1 MRNSCEA
8 VVIGLEGNAK
18 LSYQILYEPG
28 DRDLIIVQ
36 YHEAVRLEQ
45 FYTALT
51 ASLQYPR
58 ESGRAFDIVF
68 ELTYTEPPSLDLL
81 PKLHRAA
88 ALPETAPDLGM
99 IILVVNNDFMA
110 TLVTAFIQLY
120 PIAGKYYRVVNSM
133 DEARRLINP

>member
-1 MRNSCEA
+1 M
-8 VVIGLEGNAK
+8 
-18 LSYQILYEPG
+18 SYQILYEPG

-133 DEARRLINP
+133 DEARRLIN

>member
-1 MRNSCEA
+1 M
-8 VVIGLEGNAK
+8 
-18 LSYQILYEPG
+18 SYQILYEPG

-45 FYTALT
+45 FYAALT

-58 ESGRAFDIVF
+58 ESTRTFDIVF
-68 ELTYTEPPSLDLL
+68 ELADTEPPSLDLL
-81 PKLHRAA
+81 PKLYRAA
-88 ALPETAPDLGM
+88 VLPETAPALSM

-133 DEARRLINP
+133 DEARRLINS